1 MVTIIT
7 YNVLGTGCDLEPY
20 KFMGILPIK
29 ELPVETRYLALS
41 THSADVG
48 RSDGFAKL
56 SWLWWGLKQFV
67 KL

>member
-29 ELPVETRYLALS
+29 ELPVETRYLAL
-41 THSADVG
+41 
-48 RSDGFAKL
+48 
-56 SWLWWGLKQFV
+56 
-67 KL
+67 